1 MKVNEKMRVNL
12 MGWLKFNILN
22 SSGKQCFVNYCEM
35 QLLADHQLI
44 FIFSCFVLSTYHIF
58 LALSKRINFCILQR
72 TVLKVLSYF
81 QHIAFLMSDV
91 RSRSHFWVL
100 YFYCWNLKLW
110 LLLEVLFELQCSLMI
125 WKLMI

>member
-1 MKVNEKMRVNL
+1 MKKCLNL
-12 MGWLKFNILN
+12 MAPWVDWNLIFLIHQESNVLLTT
-22 SSGKQCFVNYCEM
+22 CEM

-44 FIFSCFVLSTYHIF
+44 FLFSCFLLSSYHIF

-81 QHIAFLMSDV
+81 QHIAFLMSGV
-91 RSRSHFWVL
+91 RSRSDFRVL
-100 YFYCWNLKLW
+100 YFYCWSLKLG
-110 LLLEVLFELQCSLMI
+110 LLLEVLSGLQCSLMI

>member
-1 MKVNEKMRVNL
+1 MKKCLNL
-12 MGWLKFNILN
+12 MAPWVDWNLIFLIHQESNVLLTT
-22 SSGKQCFVNYCEM
+22 CEM

-44 FIFSCFVLSTYHIF
+44 FLFSCFLLSSYHIF

-72 TVLKVLSYF
+72 TVLKVWSYF

-91 RSRSHFWVL
+91 RSRSDFRVL
-100 YFYCWNLKLW
+100 YFYCWNLKLG
-110 LLLEVLFELQCSLMI
+110 LLLEVLSGLQCSLMI